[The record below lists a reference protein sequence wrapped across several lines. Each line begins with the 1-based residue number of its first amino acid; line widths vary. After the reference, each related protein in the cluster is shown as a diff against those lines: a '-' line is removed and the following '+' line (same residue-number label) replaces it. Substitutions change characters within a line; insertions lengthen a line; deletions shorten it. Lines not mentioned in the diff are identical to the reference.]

1 MYLYYTLIVFG
12 LFLFVSNAAIIYPNY
27 QNEQYRQEY
36 ALLKMIMP
44 SIPRENDAI
53 WQDKLLSID
62 GEWMIYARIF
72 FLFDCLSMINEKR
85 DFFDKLLIQIIIYEL
100 DWNRVIQNLVY
111 LINNEDR
118 YRDIPLLSNLSQLI
132 RSVFDIN
139 YTNEKNKLVQFFQ
152 LLCSFLNQT
161 LERNLSAEYY
171 TPSLSSEN
179 EIDNMKFL
187 INKTIQHINM
197 NLLNNRF

>member
-62 GEWMIYARIF
+62 GE
-72 FLFDCLSMINEKR
+72 
-85 DFFDKLLIQIIIYEL
+85 
-100 DWNRVIQNLVY
+100 
-111 LINNEDR
+111 
-118 YRDIPLLSNLSQLI
+118 
-132 RSVFDIN
+132 
-139 YTNEKNKLVQFFQ
+139 
-152 LLCSFLNQT
+152 
-161 LERNLSAEYY
+161 
-171 TPSLSSEN
+171 
-179 EIDNMKFL
+179 
-187 INKTIQHINM
+187 
-197 NLLNNRF
+197 

>member
-1 MYLYYTLIVFG
+1 
-12 LFLFVSNAAIIYPNY
+12 
-27 QNEQYRQEY
+27 
-36 ALLKMIMP
+36 
-44 SIPRENDAI
+44 
-53 WQDKLLSID
+53 
-62 GEWMIYARIF
+62 MIYARIF